1 MALYISDANGQ
12 LKKVAGN
19 QRTVDLSDVYPVG
32 SIYMSINSTSPAGLF
47 GGSWTQLPANYALWT
62 ATSGAGN
69 TISAGLPNLKGN
81 LNRSYGEVN
90 MNDSTGVFNNTT
102 STGYYKNGFC
112 TSWLTGCWQF
122 DASRYNSI
130 YSDSVS
136 TVQPPAY
143 KVYAWRR
150 IS

>member
-32 SIYMSINSTSPAGLF
+32 SIYMSIDSTSPAGLF
-47 GGSWTQLPANYALWT
+47 GGTWTQISDGYALWT
-62 ATSGAGN
+62 ATSGAGG
-69 TISAGLPNLKGN
+69 TISAGLPNITGDVTLQTDVPA
-81 LNRSYGEVN
+81 ETI
-90 MNDSTGVFNNTT
+90 STGVFQTQ
-102 STGYYKNGFC
+102 TGGYFDY
-112 TSWLTGCWQF
+112 TGMSSNRRQSAIINF
-122 DASRYNSI
+122 NATRSSSI
-130 YSDSVS
+130 YGNSS

-150 IS
+150 TA